1 MLTLLGIAVV
11 VVGFLIRI
19 NPLLVIAAAAL
30 VTGLAAGMDPVRIIA
45 VFGKAFNESRYVTV
59 VFIVLPVIGLLE
71 RFGLQERART
81 LIAKLRGATTGRLL
95 IFYLGFRQ
103 IMAAVGLA
111 SATGGQAQIVR
122 PLLAPMAEAA
132 AETRY
137 GLLPQKTRDLIR
149 AHAAAADNVGVF
161 FGEDIFLA
169 IGSILLIKG
178 FLEQNG
184 IIVQPLA
191 LSVWAIPTA
200 VCAFLIHGTRLL
212 LLERQLG
219 STVSISSANTDPGT
233 KPLNWNGWFTLFVPN
248 KWIVETTD
256 EATSAFDPAGAGA
269 LTISAFSRSSDV
281 TEGSK
286 EIALSF
292 AVKQGASETEVT
304 TKKLSKFS
312 DAVVARF
319 LSIDADSSTS
329 WNVAVIC
336 RDSQVALISYNAPTV
351 QSEGEQAVVD
361 RVLKSFRWEVLP

>member
-11 VVGFLIRI
+11 VLGFLIRV
-19 NPLLVIAAAAL
+19 NPLLVIAVAAL
-30 VTGLAAGMDPVRIIA
+30 VTGLAAGMDAVHIIA

-71 RFGLQERART
+71 RFGLQERARM
-81 LIAKLRGATTGRLL
+81 LIAKMRGATTSRLL

-103 IMAAVGLA
+103 IMAAIGLA

-132 AETRY
+132 AETHY
-137 GLLPQKTRDLIR
+137 GPLPQKTHDLIR

-200 VCAFLIHGTRLL
+200 ICAFLIHGTRLL
-212 LLERQLG
+212 LLERR
-219 STVSISSANTDPGT
+219 I
-233 KPLNWNGWFTLFVPN
+233 KH
-248 KWIVETTD
+248 
-256 EATSAFDPAGAGA
+256 EAAKAGA
-269 LTISAFSRSSDV
+269 
-281 TEGSK
+281 E
-286 EIALSF
+286 
-292 AVKQGASETEVT
+292 
-304 TKKLSKFS
+304 
-312 DAVVARF
+312 
-319 LSIDADSSTS
+319 
-329 WNVAVIC
+329 
-336 RDSQVALISYNAPTV
+336 
-351 QSEGEQAVVD
+351 
-361 RVLKSFRWEVLP
+361 